1 MKITY
6 KKSSAYSFIINL
18 LAAIAVFLILWGL
31 GKWGFPPLILNLI
44 AALVIILILPP
55 LHRLIEALVDRFF
68 ARARYDYQRIL
79 GRFSI
84 ALTRP
89 VTALDKYAKMASYL
103 LYKSMNLAACSVMVL
118 DRESRALV
126 VLAGE
131 GDAEK
136 MVGLRIAE
144 DSALIKELTVH
155 YSEIDRAAI
164 TERLRR
170 ESSLAPGEKERLL
183 AVLTEMDQL
192 QADLIIPSVSESD
205 YFSQPTLLAT
215 MNLGHKLSGE
225 SYTAEDIQ
233 FLKTMANQSA
243 ISVEHT
249 FILEELKKKQE
260 QVIKSEKLA
269 ALGATV
275 AGVAHEL
282 KNPLTYLLTVA
293 QSMKANW
300 EKPAFRESVVNM
312 LPSEVERMKLI
323 IDGLSDYSKTHELRL
338 EPVEVAEVIE
348 KVLLILGYEIG
359 RGKIFI
365 KKNYI
370 RGGDERVLAR
380 ADKNRLVQV
389 FMNIISNA
397 VQAIGPQG
405 GDISIT
411 IRSEENE
418 VRISITDTGPGI
430 PHDKLQ
436 KIFDPFFTTKEAG
449 TGLGLSITKKI
460 IEEHSG
466 AIYIDSHVG
475 EGTTFTICL
484 PHA

>member
-6 KKSSAYSFIINL
+6 RKSTAYSIIINL
-18 LAAIAVFLILWGL
+18 LAAIGVFLILWGL
-31 GKWGFPPLILNLI
+31 GFWGLNPLTVNII
-44 AALVIILILPP
+44 AALVIILFLPP
-55 LHRLIEALVDRFF
+55 LRGLIEAGVDRYF

-89 VTALDKYAKMASYL
+89 VTALGKYAKMASYL

-118 DRESRALV
+118 DRESQALV
-126 VLAGE
+126 VQAGE
-131 GDAEK
+131 GEAEK
-136 MVGLRIAE
+136 MVGLKIAE

-155 YSEIDRAAI
+155 YAEIDRATIAD
-164 TERLRR
+164 RLGK
-170 ESSLAPGEKERLL
+170 EGLLAPGEKERLI
-183 AVLTEMDQL
+183 AVLGEMDKL
-192 QADLIIPSVSESD
+192 QAVLIIPSVSESD
-205 YFSQPTLLAT
+205 YFTQPTLLAT
-215 MNLGHKLSGE
+215 INLGRKLSGDP
-225 SYTAEDIQ
+225 YTPEDIQ

-260 QVIKSEKLA
+260 QVVRSEKLA
-269 ALGATV
+269 ALGSTI

-293 QSMKANW
+293 QSMAGNW
-300 EKPAFRESVVNM
+300 DKPAFRESVVNM

-323 IDGLSDYSKTHELRL
+323 IEGLSDYSKTHELRL
-338 EPVEVAEVIE
+338 EPVEVAAVID

-359 RGKIFI
+359 RNKIFI
-365 KKNYI
+365 KKNYTV
-370 RGGDERVLAR
+370 GGEEKVLAR

-397 VQAIGPQG
+397 IQAIGPEG
-405 GDISIT
+405 GDVSLT
-411 IRSEENE
+411 IHPEESE
-418 VRISITDTGPGI
+418 VRISINDTGPGI
-430 PHDKLQ
+430 PHEKLQ
-436 KIFDPFFTTKEAG
+436 RIFDPFFTTKESG

-460 IEEHSG
+460 IEEHNGS
-466 AIYIDSHVG
+466 IYIDSYIG

-484 PHA
+484 PRA